1 MFISDTWKSLSKQSL
16 ETGRMRRPTSRGLR
30 RTSQHSVF
38 RYGACSGCVILK
50 DLEWKLRWLHTV
62 VELAQTCSN
71 CLINYK
77 GSSSTM
83 LNYFPLTAAVILHRT
98 WSFWRSCSSAK
109 CSLYWCKSFKTWS
122 SMSGNSRS
130 TTQLGPACQHDEE
143 AHDHLSINTRKHS
156 EKVQLFGN
164 LVWCGLPISL
174 YESVPPTDWSAFFF
188 FQYLHLFCIFS
199 LIPSLVILWFGISCL
214 VINFMAPE
222 LPPSKL
228 PTEMPVLTQPRQIF
242 WLLRWPHS
250 VISWVSW
257 EYKEFFSA
265 KVTRLALTVM
275 SVLAQFFQFTV
286 WGSTPWGGKYAMQGW
301 ESRPKL

>member
-1 MFISDTWKSLSKQSL
+1 MQSPGHRSSWRSRWTKRMAWGAKTLTILNDHYKLKASGFISDTWKSLSKQSL

-38 RYGACSGCVILK
+38 RYGACSRCVSLK

-77 GSSSTM
+77 GSPSTM

-143 AHDHLSINTRKHS
+143 AHDHLSIFL
-156 EKVQLFGN
+156 QGAGN
-164 LVWCGLPISL
+164 DCWAQNP
-174 YESVPPTDWSAFFF
+174 SV
-188 FQYLHLFCIFS
+188 
-199 LIPSLVILWFGISCL
+199 
-214 VINFMAPE
+214 
-222 LPPSKL
+222 
-228 PTEMPVLTQPRQIF
+228 
-242 WLLRWPHS
+242 
-250 VISWVSW
+250 
-257 EYKEFFSA
+257 
-265 KVTRLALTVM
+265 
-275 SVLAQFFQFTV
+275 
-286 WGSTPWGGKYAMQGW
+286 
-301 ESRPKL
+301 